1 MKQKQQFTKRQH
13 FIPQFSIRPFEVA
26 KGKCLIIDLKKKPL
40 EVSIKKTA
48 DIMQEIDLYESKDS
62 EGNYINRNE
71 IEDLYSKFENDISK
85 KFKSLIELLLSN
97 KSTSDFL
104 CMIKTNE
111 WPSNEA
117 ALLSH
122 IALTLIRSPYI
133 KKLFY
138 DNDNIPVFMKSI
150 MYRQII
156 GSQMMAVEHARSHL
170 NGEELEIALHVLKG
184 NSDSGIQV
192 ILEHLMN
199 NYQLEIYMSEG
210 KGNFFLGDNP
220 ILVNK
225 FEDID
230 YLIPIAPS
238 LCLGT
243 TKLRLQNNRVLIKSN
258 FNIVDDNMVRKI
270 NHLSLRNA
278 RQTVIV
284 STKKDLD
291 IVKQFGSH
299 LIVE

>member
-1 MKQKQQFTKRQH
+1 
-13 FIPQFSIRPFEVA
+13 
-26 KGKCLIIDLKKKPL
+26 
-40 EVSIKKTA
+40 
-48 DIMQEIDLYESKDS
+48 MQEIDLYESKDL

-71 IEDLYSKFENDISK
+71 IEDIYSKFENDISK
-85 KFKSLIELLLSN
+85 KFMPLIEFLLSN
-97 KSTSDFL
+97 KSASDFL
-104 CMIKTNE
+104 RMIKTNE

-122 IALTLIRSPYI
+122 IAITLIRSPYI
-133 KKLFY
+133 KNLFY
-138 DNDNIPVFMKSI
+138 DNDNIPVLMKSI

-170 NGEELEIALHVLKG
+170 NGEELEIALKVLKG
-184 NSDSGIQV
+184 NSDSEIQV

-199 NYQLEIYMSEG
+199 NYQLEIYISDG
-210 KGNFFLGDNP
+210 KEKFFLGDNP

-243 TKLRLQNNRVLIKSN
+243 TKLRLQSNHVLIKSN
-258 FNIVDDNMVRKI
+258 FNIVDENMVRKI
-270 NHLSLRNA
+270 NHLTLRNA

-284 STKKDLD
+284 SEKK
-291 IVKQFGSH
+291 IS
-299 LIVE
+299 I